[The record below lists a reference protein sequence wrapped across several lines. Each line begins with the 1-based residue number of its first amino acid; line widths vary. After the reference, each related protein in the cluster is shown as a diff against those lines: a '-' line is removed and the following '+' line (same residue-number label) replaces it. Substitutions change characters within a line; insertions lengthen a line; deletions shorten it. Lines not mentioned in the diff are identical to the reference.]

1 MDEKNLS
8 QWFDLAEQT
17 PWEVGVYE
25 LTGNASWHCYA
36 YWDGQSFSYAWTSEI
51 VGSRQLAYESRNQK
65 NQVHW
70 FSRMKKWRGL
80 STDPEVKKNPVNK
93 RKTMY
98 VVMDCSRIDNPAAV
112 FTRKKNAQEYAD
124 RISWPRIKKIRFR
137 TPE

>member
-1 MDEKNLS
+1 MTNLS
-8 QWFDLAEQT
+8 QWFLLSEQT

-25 LTGNASWHCYA
+25 LTGNPSWHYCYA
-36 YWDGQSFSYAWTSEI
+36 YWDGQSFSYAWASEI

-98 VVMDCSRIDNPAAV
+98 MVMKAISNSPVASFSNVNAARDYAGRVNFPVRI
-112 FTRKKNAQEYAD
+112 R
-124 RISWPRIKKIRFR
+124 RIRFR